1 MKIYFTLFS
10 LFLTSIMFSQTS
22 AYSNSNTSYDVGGFE
37 SIDYIGSTQ
46 RELQRRYTKNQN
58 RFNESFND
66 ICENLKYSSY
76 DDEVIRYT
84 FGVLEELIENDKI
97 EVDFTSDYNTT
108 SVIRSLRNFVREI
121 SREEQKKVN
130 ERKRNTYR

>member
-22 AYSNSNTSYDVGGFE
+22 AYSTSNTSYDVGGFE

-130 ERKRNTYR
+130 ERK